1 MSRLFFAALVLGVVA
16 LAAATS
22 PARDG
27 QRVLVLLD
35 TPATKETHS
44 VFFSALESE
53 YSHYQPPTCSLLFWV
68 IISHAR
74 VKVGG
79 NQREKKIS
87 TDFYSKTLF
96 FFSSFHNVS
105 YLTHLAT

>member
-53 YSHYQPPTCSLLFWV
+53 YRDILANVL
-68 IISHAR
+68 
-74 VKVGG
+74 
-79 NQREKKIS
+79 
-87 TDFYSKTLF
+87 
-96 FFSSFHNVS
+96 SFV
-105 YLTHLAT
+105 